1 MSLQLTARIT
11 LIDRIIPRSKVA
23 DIALVAGGA
32 GLTALAAQIV
42 IPASPVPFTFQT
54 LAVLLVGATLGS
66 ARGALSMVLYAA
78 LGIIGLP
85 VFAPLADGS
94 HAVGITAVLGATFG
108 FVLGFIAAAA
118 VIGYLAERNWSSNAL
133 KMAASYVIGSIVT
146 YAFGIPVLAAVAAEG
161 DLAKAASWMAPYRRR
176 TLAIGLE
183 SCLKNQGLI
192 FHPELEKT
200 SRVISGGF
208 FLFNEY

>member
-32 GLTALAAQIV
+32 LLTAVAAQIV

-66 ARGALSMVLYAA
+66 ARGALSMVLYAV
-78 LGIIGLP
+78 LGLVGLP

-94 HAVGITAVLGATFG
+94 HAVGLTALMGATFG

-118 VIGYLAERNWSSNAL
+118 VIGYLAELSWSSNAL
-133 KMAASYVIGSIVT
+133 KMFASYVIGSIVT

-161 DLAKAASWMAPYRRR
+161 NLVTAATWMAPYLVWDAVKAV
-176 TLAIGLE
+176 LAGALLPLAWKAVAKIKG
-183 SCLKNQGLI
+183 
-192 FHPELEKT
+192 
-200 SRVISGGF
+200 
-208 FLFNEY
+208 

>member
-32 GLTALAAQIV
+32 LLTAVAAQIV

-66 ARGALSMVLYAA
+66 ARGALSMVLYAV
-78 LGIIGLP
+78 LGLVGLP

-94 HAVGITAVLGATFG
+94 HAVGLTALMGATFG

-118 VIGYLAERNWSSNAL
+118 VIGYLAERSWSSNAL
-133 KMAASYVIGSIVT
+133 KMFASYVIGSIVT

-161 DLAKAASWMAPYRRR
+161 NLVTAATWMAPYLVWDAVKAV
-176 TLAIGLE
+176 LAGALLPLAWKAVAKIKG
-183 SCLKNQGLI
+183 
-192 FHPELEKT
+192 
-200 SRVISGGF
+200 
-208 FLFNEY
+208 

>member
-23 DIALVAGGA
+23 DIALVTGGA
-32 GLTALAAQIV
+32 ALTALAAQIV

-66 ARGALSMVLYAA
+66 ARGALSMVLYAV

-94 HAVGITAVLGATFG
+94 HAVGISAVLGATFG
-108 FVLGFIAAAA
+108 FVIGFIAAAG
-118 VIGYLAERNWSSNAL
+118 VIGYLAERSWSSNAL
-133 KMAASYVIGSIVT
+133 KMFASYVIGSIVT

-161 DLAKAASWMAPYRRR
+161 DLATAASWMAPYLVWDAVKAIAAGALLP
-176 TLAIGLE
+176 LAWKAVSKIKG
-183 SCLKNQGLI
+183 
-192 FHPELEKT
+192 
-200 SRVISGGF
+200 
-208 FLFNEY
+208 

>member
-23 DIALVAGGA
+23 DIALVASGA
-32 GLTALAAQIV
+32 LLTAVAAQIV

-66 ARGALSMVLYAA
+66 ARGALSMVLYAV
-78 LGIIGLP
+78 LGLVGLP

-94 HAVGITAVLGATFG
+94 HAVGLTALMGATFG

-118 VIGYLAERNWSSNAL
+118 VIGYLAERSWSSNAL
-133 KMAASYVIGSIVT
+133 KMFASYVIGSIVT

-161 DLAKAASWMAPYRRR
+161 NLVTAATWMAPYLVWDAVKAV
-176 TLAIGLE
+176 LAGALLPLAWKAVAKIKG
-183 SCLKNQGLI
+183 
-192 FHPELEKT
+192 
-200 SRVISGGF
+200 
-208 FLFNEY
+208 

>member
-161 DLAKAASWMAPYRRR
+161 DLAKAASWMAPY
-176 TLAIGLE
+176 LVWDAVKAVAAGALLPWAWKAVSKIKG
-183 SCLKNQGLI
+183 
-192 FHPELEKT
+192 
-200 SRVISGGF
+200 
-208 FLFNEY
+208 

>member
-32 GLTALAAQIV
+32 LLTAVAAQIV

-66 ARGALSMVLYAA
+66 ARGALSMVLYAV
-78 LGIIGLP
+78 LGLVGLP

-94 HAVGITAVLGATFG
+94 HAVGLSALMGATFG

-118 VIGYLAERNWSSNAL
+118 VIGYLAERSWSSNAL
-133 KMAASYVIGSIVT
+133 KMFASYVIGSIVT

-161 DLAKAASWMAPYRRR
+161 NLVTAATWMAPYLVWDAVKAV
-176 TLAIGLE
+176 LAGALLPLAWKAVAKIKG
-183 SCLKNQGLI
+183 
-192 FHPELEKT
+192 
-200 SRVISGGF
+200 
-208 FLFNEY
+208 